1 MTASPSRLTMSPSP
15 VSELLDLLTLER
27 LEQHLFRGQSRDIG
41 TKSVFGGQVLSQA
54 LCAAQATLD
63 TLPAPRMAH
72 SLHAYF
78 LRAGDIQH
86 PIVYEVDV
94 TRDGGAFSV
103 RRVTAVQHGQV
114 IFFAAV
120 SFQRDET
127 GVEHQLPVP
136 DVPRPEE
143 LTSGA
148 MIPEPLLDK
157 VPSDL
162 RRWLDRSGPF
172 EFRRVAPHD
181 ELNPPKLPP
190 FQHIWFRLSERVGD
204 APELHRA
211 LLAYASDFR
220 LLGAAFLPH
229 GIGFY
234 QPGVQMASLD
244 HALWFH
250 RPFRADEWLLYAIDS
265 PSAQGNRGLSRG
277 MIYDRGGRLVAS
289 VAQEGMIRVPAPA
302 AG

>member
-1 MTASPSRLTMSPSP
+1 MPASP

-27 LEQHLFRGQSRDIG
+27 LEQRLFRGQSRDIG
-41 TKSVFGGQVLSQA
+41 SKNVFGGQVLSQA
-54 LCAAQATLD
+54 LAAAQATLD
-63 TLPAPRMAH
+63 SLDSPRMAH

-78 LRAGDIQH
+78 LRAGDIRH

-120 SFQRDET
+120 SFQRAET
-127 GVEHQLPVP
+127 GVEHQFQMP
-136 DVPRPEE
+136 DVPTPGE
-143 LTSGA
+143 LASGP

-157 VPSDL
+157 VPADI
-162 RRWLDRSGPF
+162 RRWLDRNGPF
-172 EFRRVAPHD
+172 EFRRVSPYD

-190 FQHIWFRLSERVGD
+190 HQQIWFRLSERVGD
-204 APELHRA
+204 SPELHCS

-250 RPFRADEWLLYAIDS
+250 RPFRADEWLLYSIDS

-277 MIYDRGGRLVAS
+277 MVYDLEGRLVAS
-289 VAQEGMIRVPAPA
+289 VAQEGMIRVRT
-302 AG
+302 